1 MDGSKTWTICD
12 YFCRR
17 WKFVSTEI
25 RENYT
30 EKIIK
35 KWSIWANK
43 KIYLT
48 KTWTTVSLNIR
59 MKKKDYN
66 KRWWSN
72 ILLTIRCEW
81 H

>member
-17 WKFVSTEI
+17 WKCVSTEL

-43 KIYLT
+43 KYI
-48 KTWTTVSLNIR
+48 
-59 MKKKDYN
+59 
-66 KRWWSN
+66 
-72 ILLTIRCEW
+72 
-81 H
+81 